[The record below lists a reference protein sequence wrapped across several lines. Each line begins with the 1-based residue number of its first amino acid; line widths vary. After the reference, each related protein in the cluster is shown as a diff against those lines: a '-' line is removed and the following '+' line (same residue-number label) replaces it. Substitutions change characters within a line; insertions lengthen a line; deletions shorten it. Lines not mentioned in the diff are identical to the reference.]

1 MICLYSERTKYTV
14 YHCVKC
20 IYSAKHTIYQ
30 CVKCRQDARNMYSL
44 SIFTECKQHLQFISV
59 SMCARLNKNI
69 QFINVCRLPET
80 HPIY

>member
-30 CVKCRQDARNMYSL
+30 CVKCRQDARN
-44 SIFTECKQHLQFISV
+44 V
-59 SMCARLNKNI
+59 
-69 QFINVCRLPET
+69 QFINIYRMQATFTIYQCVNVCTVEQKHT
-80 HPIY
+80 IY